1 MFLAE
6 TNNYLQTL
14 LIGTLTP
21 IGGVVNEAYDRM
33 QTVLNR
39 WLPAESRLR
48 DSVNSIEKMSF
59 AERRFWNTIKRA
71 ILEYFCNCTI
81 PDGYEAILDAVDAIR
96 ITEAFQ
102 PGGRNFSQHEPE
114 TFYEIMGPSDHNNPG
129 DPSDPRDPNN
139 SNYFRD
145 HSSTLPPRLE
155 IDKTIGRIVDPT
167 TKNDLKSLNLTDEG
181 EEEPPATHFEVVV
194 EEVPAVEKPRT

>member
-1 MFLAE
+1 MTILAE

-39 WLPAESRLR
+39 WLPAETRLR

-96 ITEAFQ
+96 ITENFQ
-102 PGGRNFSQHEPE
+102 PGGRNPSQNEPE
-114 TFYEIMGPSDHNNPG
+114 TFYEIMPT
-129 DPSDPRDPNN
+129 
-139 SNYFRD
+139 
-145 HSSTLPPRLE
+145 STLPPRLE
-155 IDKTIGRIVDPT
+155 IDRTIGKIVDLT
-167 TKNDLKSLNLTDEG
+167 TKSDTKSLNLTGALE
-181 EEEPPATHFEVVV
+181 EEEPPPTHFEVLV